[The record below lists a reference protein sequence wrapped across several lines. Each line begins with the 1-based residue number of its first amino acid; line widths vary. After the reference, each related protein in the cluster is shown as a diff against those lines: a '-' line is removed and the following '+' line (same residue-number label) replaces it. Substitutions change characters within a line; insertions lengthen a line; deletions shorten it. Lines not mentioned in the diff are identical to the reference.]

1 MFNNGILRS
10 LVNGNIGT
18 ELMMEDLIA
27 KLDKSLCLSI
37 LTMMMLV
44 YAVFKHPKYCA
55 QNPAQ
60 EVSCMGW
67 MRTRFIGGVA
77 IFVVPA
83 FVVSDGIFQSTI
95 CRI

>member
-1 MFNNGILRS
+1 MILDLIFMLVYTIFNVQMIPNNVDLAMFNNGILRS

-60 EVSCMGW
+60 EVY
-67 MRTRFIGGVA
+67 
-77 IFVVPA
+77 
-83 FVVSDGIFQSTI
+83 
-95 CRI
+95 